1 MNKNHTDISG
11 NLVTLNL
18 QDLQETARIAVATL
32 TNQAINYA
40 ELMRRELNKT
50 LRKKEDRDESFRVST
65 KLTAEWLAGTVES
78 LVIATRTMDALYA
91 AEDREE
97 VIVVK

>member
-1 MNKNHTDISG
+1 MSKNHTDISG

-18 QDLQETARIAVATL
+18 QDLQETARIAVASL
-32 TNQAINYA
+32 TNQSIKYA
-40 ELMRRELNKT
+40 EAIREELNKT
-50 LRKKEDRDESFRVST
+50 LYKKEDRPESFRVST
-65 KLTAEWLAGTVES
+65 DLNARWLAGTVES